1 MKHEMNSIIDALE
14 KAVIYSFANIAFVDI
29 EAYQEKS
36 SVDALDDRDYVATIE
51 LRKPFTGFL
60 GLMVNKAFSEK
71 MAATVLNEENQ
82 ANSIHY
88 IDAMMAEISNIIAG
102 RFMAHLVP
110 DNEEFGFSLPN
121 CGVVG
126 HRKDLLSL
134 NGKSVILEFSSDE
147 NKFYCF
153 YRPE

>member
-29 EAYQEKS
+29 EDYQEIS

-51 LRKPFTGFL
+51 LRKPFTGLL
-60 GLMVNKAFSEK
+60 GLIVNKAFSEK
-71 MAATVLNEENQ
+71 MAATILNEENQ
-82 ANSIHY
+82 ANSIY
-88 IDAMMAEISNIIAG
+88 FIDAMMAEISNVIAG
-102 RFMAHLVP
+102 RFMAHLVS
-110 DNEEFGFSLPN
+110 DNEEFGISLPQ
-121 CGVVG
+121 CSVVG
-126 HRKDLLSL
+126 NKKELLSL
-134 NGKSVILEFSSDE
+134 NGKSVTLEFSSDD